1 MEATGLIFPAI
12 RVGDVSV
19 PPVAD
24 LLPVKLL
31 LFLHDIDFHRIDSG
45 VDGMQAPVWPRFCCR
60 YRVSDE
66 I

>member
-24 LLPVKLL
+24 LLPTTLISTELIAVWIGCKHLSGP
-31 LFLHDIDFHRIDSG
+31 DFAAVI
-45 VDGMQAPVWPRFCCR
+45 VI
-60 YRVSDE
+60 SDE